1 MKKLKILYLEDSKFD
16 TEILARFLSKNLPD
30 TILKQVESRI
40 SFETELKNFNPDI
53 VLSDHSL
60 FQFNSIEALS
70 ILKKNNMDIPF
81 ILLTGTVSEEFAV
94 SILKEGADDYILK
107 NNLSRLPIAIKNA
120 FKEKEIRREKE
131 IYQEKLVEKNNE
143 LNTLIYKITHDLRG
157 PVWSILGLVD
167 LAKKMGDK
175 IDFDYIGKI
184 TETTIKLDSI
194 LQALIETMHTREADI
209 VPDKIN
215 LEQLCSEIVQ
225 KFEFITEYKKVK
237 VSCGNSGL
245 DYFYSDRRIISSIIQ
260 NLIENSYKYRN
271 LSIADPKID
280 IRITTDQEQ
289 TTIIISDNGIGIA
302 PEFQGKVF
310 DMFFRGHIESKGSG
324 LGLYLVKK
332 GIEKLQG
339 NFKLDSTLNEGTR
352 FTITLPSLKK
362 LAENKVTA

>member
-16 TEILARFLSKNLPD
+16 TEILARFLSKTLPN
-30 TILKQVESRI
+30 TILNQVDSKI
-40 SFETELKNFNPDI
+40 TFEKELKDFNPDLI
-53 VLSDHSL
+53 LSDHSL

-70 ILKKNNMDIPF
+70 IIKKNNMDIPF

-120 FKEKEIRREKE
+120 FKEREIKKEKE
-131 IYQEKLVEKNNE
+131 IYQEKLIEKNNE

-157 PVWSILGLVD
+157 PVCSILGLVD

-194 LQALIETMHTREADI
+194 LQSLIETMHTREADI
-209 VPDKIN
+209 VADKID
-215 LEQLCSEIVQ
+215 LVQLCHEITQ
-225 KFEFITEYKKVK
+225 KFEFITEYKKVI
-237 VSCGNSGL
+237 VSKENSGL
-245 DYFYSDRRIISSIIQ
+245 DYFYSDRKIVSSILQ

-271 LSIADPKID
+271 LSIPNPKID
-280 IRITTDQEQ
+280 IQIITDSEK
-289 TTIIISDNGIGIA
+289 TTIRISDNGIGIN

-339 NFKLDSTLNEGTR
+339 SFKLESKLNEGTV

-362 LAENKVTA
+362 PIGNGT